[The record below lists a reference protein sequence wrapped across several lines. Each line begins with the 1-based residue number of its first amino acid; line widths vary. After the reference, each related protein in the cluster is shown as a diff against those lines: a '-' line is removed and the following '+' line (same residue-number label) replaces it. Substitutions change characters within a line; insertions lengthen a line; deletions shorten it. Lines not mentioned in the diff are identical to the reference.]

1 VVDASVVV
9 DWLLRTETL
18 PDDVLELHAP
28 TAIDYEFQAALRR
41 RVRLGQIN
49 SADAGDALEAYFT
62 LVITRHDAEHVY
74 SRMWD
79 MRENISTYDAAYV
92 ALAEALDIPLMTTD
106 HGLARAAGPYCQVAP
121 L

>member
-9 DWLLRTETL
+9 DWLLRSATAPNDST
-18 PDDVLELHAP
+18 ELHAP
-28 TAIDYEFQAALRR
+28 SAIDYEFQAALRR
-41 RVRLGQIN
+41 RVRLGQLD
-49 SADAGDALEAYFT
+49 SRGGADALEAYFA
-62 LVITRHDAEHVY
+62 LVITRHDAEHIS

-92 ALAEALDIPLMTTD
+92 ALAEALDIPLLTTD
-106 HGLARAAGPYCQVAP
+106 LRLARVAETYCEVQT